1 MKKMILLFFYTT
13 IGYSNTMPNS
23 IWRNECVGY
32 YTFSLPN
39 GADVALYPLKGFLAP
54 KPKVE
59 TNGFFIVSRYAANGI
74 TFGREYD
81 ISKIDTAQAQFSS
94 FYYGKY
100 RLGISS
106 KSSGDI
112 DFNLYK
118 KKRIDSFNFN
128 IETQKNKEELD
139 LIDKPITVNAEFKR
153 KHQYIIKDYINA
165 FVNYDY
171 SGYKIYINS
180 QDRLYH
186 FWSVNS
192 KDTGN
197 KSQTAEAQ
205 LRNSEPEVIS
215 LLKRFRSRDLF
226 EIPSEKGFCLPYGFI
241 AGDSGHEPRN
251 MAVMYRLK
259 AHPDVTIFFQDLGMK
274 PKAGKEDDL
283 NDKDY
288 VSWLWNWQY
297 QWSAVSKE
305 LIKPKWRT
313 IKMDGR
319 TGLGTFVK
327 AIYKDVPVYD
337 SEGHVINHINYINYG
352 YVAYVRGDHKARNV
366 QPDLLLY
373 VMQDSRQAK
382 NNPPMNAQEI
392 EQMAEHIIST
402 VRRR

>member
-1 MKKMILLFFYTT
+1 
-13 IGYSNTMPNS
+13 MPS
-23 IWRNECVGY
+23 A
-32 YTFSLPN
+32 
-39 GADVALYPLKGFLAP
+39 ADVALYPLKGFLDP
-54 KPKVE
+54 KPKLE
-59 TNGFFIVSRYAANGI
+59 SNGFFIVSRYAANGI
-74 TFGREYD
+74 TFGGEYD
-81 ISKIDTAQAQFSS
+81 ISRKDTTQAQFSL

-106 KSSGDI
+106 KSSGAI

-118 KKRIDSFNFN
+118 EKRIDSFNFN
-128 IETQKNKEELD
+128 IETAKHKEELDLD
-139 LIDKPITVNAEFKR
+139 LIDKPTAMDAEFKR
-153 KHQYIIKDYINA
+153 KYQYIIKDYINA

-171 SGYKIYINS
+171 RGYTIYINS
-180 QDRLYH
+180 EGRLYH
-186 FWSVNS
+186 FWSMNS

-205 LRNSEPEVIS
+205 LRYSEPEVIS
-215 LLKRFRSRDLF
+215 LLKRFRSRDLY
-226 EIPSEKGFCLPYGFI
+226 EVPVEPGFCLPYGFI

-251 MAVMYRLK
+251 MAVTYRLK
-259 AHPDVTIFFQDLGMK
+259 DHPDVTIFFQDLGMK

-288 VSWLWNWQY
+288 VTWLWNWQY

-319 TGLGTFVK
+319 TGQGTFVK
-327 AIYKDVPVYD
+327 ATYKNVPVYD
-337 SEGHVINHINYINYG
+337 SEGHVINHLNYINYG
-352 YVAYVRGDHKARNV
+352 YVAYVRGDHQARNL

-382 NNPPMNAQEI
+382 NNPPMNAQEL
-392 EQMAEHIIST
+392 EQMAEHIVSS

>member
-1 MKKMILLFFYTT
+1 M
-13 IGYSNTMPNS
+13 
-23 IWRNECVGY
+23 
-32 YTFSLPN
+32 
-39 GADVALYPLKGFLAP
+39 
-54 KPKVE
+54 
-59 TNGFFIVSRYAANGI
+59 IVSS
-74 TFGREYD
+74 E
-81 ISKIDTAQAQFSS
+81 SS
-94 FYYGKY
+94 
-100 RLGISS
+100 SV
-106 KSSGDI
+106 I
-112 DFNLYK
+112 DFMLYQK
-118 KKRIDSFNFN
+118 QFKGRTDEHIRDYWDTRKYEASLN
-128 IETQKNKEELD
+128 IPVLTKGM
-139 LIDKPITVNAEFKR
+139 AEKTLA
-153 KHQYIIKDYINA
+153 YSINNYNNA
-165 FVNYDY
+165 FGATD
-171 SGYKIYINS
+171 SGGYNIYINKNK
-180 QDRLYH
+180 RLYI
-186 FWSVNS
+186 FNKPNETQSLDEQLKIS
-192 KDTGN
+192 KP
-197 KSQTAEAQ
+197 AI
-205 LRNSEPEVIS
+205 LS
-215 LLKRFRSRDLF
+215 LLNHFQARNLF

-251 MAVMYRLK
+251 MAVTYRLK

-305 LIKPKWRT
+305 LIRPKWRT

>member
-1 MKKMILLFFYTT
+1 MKSLSLFAGFIT
-13 IGYSNTMPNS
+13 IIYSYGATAEK
-23 IWRNECVGY
+23 WKDECVSY
-32 YTFSLPN
+32 YQVQLP
-39 GADVALYPLKGFLAP
+39 DTLEVALYPIDLIINPRKNPAWRKNTFVNRYLFPAISFGEDQYQNNID
-54 KPKVE
+54 KV
-59 TNGFFIVSRYAANGI
+59 
-74 TFGREYD
+74 
-81 ISKIDTAQAQFSS
+81 QAQFSV
-94 FYYGKY
+94 FQYGNY
-100 RLGISS
+100 NIIVSS
-106 KSSGDI
+106 ESSSVI
-112 DFNLYK
+112 DFMLYQK
-118 KKRIDSFNFN
+118 QFKGRTDEHIRDYWDTRKYEASLN
-128 IETQKNKEELD
+128 IPVLTKGM
-139 LIDKPITVNAEFKR
+139 AEKTLA
-153 KHQYIIKDYINA
+153 YSINNYNNA
-165 FVNYDY
+165 FGATD
-171 SGYKIYINS
+171 SGGYNIYINKNK
-180 QDRLYH
+180 RLYI
-186 FWSVNS
+186 FNKPNETQSLDEQLKIS
-192 KDTGN
+192 KP
-197 KSQTAEAQ
+197 AI
-205 LRNSEPEVIS
+205 LS
-215 LLKRFRSRDLF
+215 LLNHFQARNLF

-251 MAVMYRLK
+251 MAVTYRLK